1 MEPRNKTDIS
11 KFLLLALIEDLE
23 LESLL
28 FSLFLSMYVIAVLGN
43 LLIVL
48 AVTFDSYLH
57 TPMYFFLAN
66 LSFTDICF
74 STATIPKMLA
84 NLQTQHQSIT
94 YAGCLTQLCFV
105 LIFGALENFLLG
117 VMAYDR
123 YVAICHPLTCTVIMN
138 IRLCGLLFLLSL
150 FIRIMNALSHSLMV
164 LQLSFGP
171 DSEIPYF
178 FCEVLQVIEV
188 ACSDALLNN
197 IFSYFAATIL
207 CGVPLS
213 GIIFS
218 YIQIASSILRMP
230 SAGGKYKVF
239 LPVGLT
245 SQFFPCFM
253 GRA

>member
-1 MEPRNKTDIS
+1 
-11 KFLLLALIEDLE
+11 
-23 LESLL
+23 
-28 FSLFLSMYVIAVLGN
+28 
-43 LLIVL
+43 
-48 AVTFDSYLH
+48 
-57 TPMYFFLAN
+57 
-66 LSFTDICF
+66 
-74 STATIPKMLA
+74 MLV

-94 YAGCLTQLCFV
+94 SAGCLTQLCFV

-117 VMAYDR
+117 VMAYDH

-150 FIRIMNALSHSLMV
+150 FIRIMNALFHGLMV

-171 DSEIPYF
+171 DPEIPYF

-213 GIIFS
+213 GIVFS

-239 LPVGLT
+239 STCGSHLSVFSLFYGTGLGT
-245 SQFFPCFM
+245 YVSAAFTHSSRKTAVASVMYTVVTPMMNPFVYSLRNRDVKGALRKIFRSITAFQ
-253 GRA
+253 